1 MPGAAG
7 PETGN
12 SCPRRRFATMSACPS
27 LRAAAMPK
35 NKRPVPRPSSEQA
48 EPDTDALAQSLADL
62 ALEIAEDEDD
72 NPEAQMAREAEL
84 LKMVRKALRKRHDE
98 VLYGAIELARYADPE
113 ACRLLRGHV
122 EEEAATLRIRREGAP
137 EQEIDAFLVPLF
149 VQSAG
154 GLAEAELFQDEA
166 AFGALLDSFKE
177 AGLES
182 GDAKVV
188 LLRHAYDLEEI
199 DGIAYGTLHEM
210 LREAA
215 ASLTARKPAPA
226 PLIEA
231 SMRGWS
237 DSGFAPDEEA
247 MQLRF
252 LLGFSMKRAD
262 DPFYQVPAGE
272 HEADAWFGARME
284 RYRAW
289 TVAAAP
295 LVRACLAAEPE
306 RLTLSFLYR
315 DLFYG
320 AKEQGVA
327 ELAMLGTLS
336 DVNRVLG
343 EKQLEADAVHAVVA
357 PVDGGGQIV
366 LRINLYA
373 VDGGPPWATLDKP
386 VGLDGDLSAEM
397 DDLCDALLTLGLEGV
412 SVARGFSTDGHPEGA
427 EPYQAPVPA

>member
-1 MPGAAG
+1 
-7 PETGN
+7 
-12 SCPRRRFATMSACPS
+12 
-27 LRAAAMPK
+27 MPK
-35 NKRPVPRPSSEQA
+35 NKRPVPRQPSEEA

-72 NPEAQMAREAEL
+72 NPEAQLAREAEL
-84 LKMVRKALRKRHDE
+84 LKMVRKALRKKHDE

-154 GLAEAELFQDEA
+154 GLAEAEGFQDEA
-166 AFGALLDSFKE
+166 AFDALVDSFRQ

-182 GDAKVV
+182 EDARVV
-188 LLRHAYDLEEI
+188 LMRHAYDLEEI
-199 DGIAYGTLHEM
+199 DRIAFGTLHEM

-215 ASLTARKPAPA
+215 ASLTSKKLAPA
-226 PLIEA
+226 PQLKA

-237 DSGFAPDEEA
+237 DGAVAPDEAA

-252 LLGFSMKRAD
+252 LLGFSLKRAD

-272 HEADAWFGARME
+272 DAADAWFGARMG

-289 TVAAAP
+289 TVSAAP
-295 LVRACLAAEPE
+295 LLRRCLAADPD
-306 RLTLSFLYR
+306 RLSLNFLYR

-336 DVNRVLG
+336 EVNRVLG
-343 EKQLEADAVHAVVA
+343 EKQLEPDAVHAVVA
-357 PVDGGGQIV
+357 PLDGGAQIV
-366 LRINLYA
+366 LRVNLYA

-386 VGLDGDLSAEM
+386 VDLAADLAADI
-397 DDLCDALLTLGLEGV
+397 DDLCDALLALGLEGV
-412 SVARGFSTDGHPEGA
+412 SVARGFSADGHPEGA
-427 EPYQAPVPA
+427 EPYQPVAPD